1 MSHNTTCPKPHISKV
16 VVVLCYT
23 TSKGEDGCIIIAF
36 SIHNPVLPPCRVLSG
51 CEVDAVELLHVELEA
66 AGVLVARLADG
77 ALEPGAG
84 PGLVLLP
91 APHVPPLLPMRVRF
105 TWEQDGTLI

>member
-1 MSHNTTCPKPHISKV
+1 MT
-16 VVVLCYT
+16 
-23 TSKGEDGCIIIAF
+23 AF
-36 SIHNPVLPPCRVLSG
+36 PIHNPVLPPCRVLSG

-84 PGLVLLP
+84 PGMVLLP

-105 TWEQDGTLI
+105 T